1 LRRGLQVLILSVLLG
16 GIGMLAS
23 LTQVGFALEEDLG
36 LGSLFRLRGARPAP
50 DDAVIVRFD
59 RDFLAQLRGLP
70 ADPAAW
76 PEPIRS
82 CQARLGGL
90 DKLPLAASLDRLPR
104 TLHACLVEEL
114 GRRNAASIAY
124 DISFRRDPS
133 RDGETAAF
141 AAAIRKQGRVVLLAK
156 AVRVRLQ
163 QVTSA
168 QVDADAVQADV
179 LEAPDPVLAAEAAAV
194 APFLL
199 PRAAAKVHQFWA
211 FNPAVALPTQ
221 LSVRALEVAA
231 LPALERLAVLAG
243 DAAPA
248 GASAA
253 DRLEHLTGLLRAHA
267 DRLDDLLRAAGTVPT
282 AEATKLR
289 ALARAYRGPD
299 AYYLNF
305 HGPSGTFAS
314 ISAADLLIPGPGSRP
329 DPRFA
334 DLSERA
340 VFVGYQE
347 LAVPE
352 SNDSFPTA
360 FSRFG
365 IDLSG
370 VEIAATAYLNL
381 LRGET
386 VYALPEG
393 TRVVLVGLLGFAM
406 ALAGCVGQV
415 WRGLGLVFGVALAY
429 TAVAAL
435 SFLLWTLWLPVV
447 VPLLLLLPAAIG
459 LGQLVHYLGAAR
471 LLSVY
476 TPRSVSQHLLK
487 GHEFSSDRP
496 ERREV
501 TVLLTDIVG
510 FTTLAERTPPEGLT
524 EFINQHFTMLSACV
538 EAEQGTLAQFIGDS
552 MMVFWGAPDPQPDH
566 AARACRTAL
575 AIARALEEEN
585 LRRLAEG
592 QPPIRVRIGINTGEV
607 TAGNVG
613 APGRSNYG
621 IVGDTVNTTQRIEQL
636 AKTLCPDRPTAAILV
651 SALTQAK
658 AGDTFHFTDAGVHA
672 VRGRQETVRIFRL
685 HDPRR
690 RLVVAHPARD
700 AHPDRPAP
708 PPPRRAV
715 HRG

>member
-1 LRRGLQVLILSVLLG
+1 LILSVLLG
-16 GIGMLAS
+16 GLGMVAS

-36 LGSLFRLRGARPAP
+36 LGWLFQLRGERPVS

-59 RDFLAQLRGLP
+59 RDFLARLRDLP
-70 ADPAAW
+70 ADPADW
-76 PEPIRS
+76 PEPLRS
-82 CQARLGGL
+82 CQAELGGL
-90 DKLPLAASLDRLPR
+90 EKLPLAASLDRLPR
-104 TLHACLVEEL
+104 TLHACLVQEL
-114 GRRNAASIAY
+114 GRRNAASIAF
-124 DISFRRDPS
+124 DISFRRDPA
-133 RDGETAAF
+133 RDAETAAF
-141 AAAIRKQGRVVLLAK
+141 AASIAAQGRVVLLAK

-163 QVTSA
+163 PAGNGGTQ
-168 QVDADAVQADV
+168 DADAVQADV
-179 LEAPDPVLAAEAAAV
+179 LEGPDPALASAATAV

-231 LPALERLAVLAG
+231 MPSLAQLAELAG
-243 DAAPA
+243 DGPLA
-248 GASAA
+248 GASPAE
-253 DRLEHLTGLLRAHA
+253 RLQRATGLLRAHA
-267 DRLDDLLRAAGTVPT
+267 DRLDDLLRGAGPVP
-282 AEATKLR
+282 AVDATKLR
-289 ALARAYRGPD
+289 ALARAYRGPE

-305 HGPSGTFAS
+305 HGPPGTFAS
-314 ISAADLLIPGPGSRP
+314 LSAADLLMPEPERRL

-334 DLSERA
+334 DLSGRA

-352 SNDSFPTA
+352 ASDSFPTA

-386 VYALPEG
+386 LKGLPEG
-393 TRVVLVGLLGFAM
+393 TRVVLVGLVGFAM
-406 ALAGCVGQV
+406 ALAGCLGLV
-415 WRGLGLVFGVALAY
+415 WRGLALTFAVALAY
-429 TAVAAL
+429 AVAAAL

-447 VPLLLLLPAAIG
+447 VPLLLLLPAAIV

-476 TPRSVSQHLLK
+476 TPRPVSQHLLK
-487 GHEFSSDRP
+487 GHEFSNDRP
-496 ERREV
+496 DRREV

-510 FTTLAERTPPEGLT
+510 FTTLAERAPPEGLT
-524 EFINQHFTMLSACV
+524 EFINRHFTMLSACV

-575 AIARALEEEN
+575 AIAAALEDEN

-592 QPPIRVRIGINTGEV
+592 QPPVRVRIGINTGEV

-651 SALTQAK
+651 SAFTRAK
-658 AGDTFHFTDAGVHA
+658 AGDAFRFTDTGAHA

-685 HDPRR
+685 HNPGR
-690 RLVVAHPARD
+690 RLVVAHPARAAD
-700 AHPDRPAP
+700 PDRPAWT
-708 PPPRRAV
+708 RSRAA

>member
-1 LRRGLQVLILSVLLG
+1 MRRGLQVLILSVLLG
-16 GIGMLAS
+16 GVGMLAS

-70 ADPAAW
+70 PDPAAW
-76 PEPIRS
+76 PEPLRS
-82 CQARLGGL
+82 CQARRGGL
-90 DKLPLAASLDRLPR
+90 DRLPLAASLDRLPR
-104 TLHACLVEEL
+104 TLHACVVEEL
-114 GRRNAASIAY
+114 GRRNAGSIAY
-124 DISFRRDPS
+124 DISFRRDPA

-141 AAAIRKQGRVVLLAK
+141 AAAIRDQGRVVLLAK

-168 QVDADAVQADV
+168 RVDADAVQADV
-179 LEAPDPVLAAEAAAV
+179 LEGPDPVLAAEAAAV

-211 FNPAVALPTQ
+211 FNRAVALPTQ

-231 LPALERLAVLAG
+231 LPALERLAALVG
-243 DAAPA
+243 GAAPA
-248 GASAA
+248 RASAA
-253 DRLEHLTGLLRAHA
+253 ERLQHLTGLLRAHA
-267 DRLDDLLRAAGTVPT
+267 DRLDDLLRAGTVP
-282 AEATKLR
+282 AVDAVKLR

-314 ISAADLLIPGPGSRP
+314 ISAADLLMPEPDSQP

-334 DLSERA
+334 DLSGRV

-352 SNDSFPTA
+352 ANDSFPTA

-381 LRGET
+381 LRGEA
-386 VYALPEG
+386 VQALPEA
-393 TRVVLVGLLGFAM
+393 TRVLLVGLLGVAM
-406 ALAGCVGQV
+406 ALAGCLGLV
-415 WRGLGLVFGVALAY
+415 WRGLALVFAVALAY
-429 TAVAAL
+429 TAAAAL

-524 EFINQHFTMLSACV
+524 EFINRHFTMLSACV

-575 AIARALEEEN
+575 AIAAALEKEN

-592 QPPIRVRIGINTGEV
+592 QPPIRVRIGVNTGEV

-636 AKTLCPDRPTAAILV
+636 AKSLCPDRPTAAILV

-658 AGDTFHFTDAGVHA
+658 AGDAFHFTDAGVHA

-685 HDPRR
+685 HDPGR

-700 AHPDRPAP
+700 VHPDRPA